1 MQLFLETEC
10 NLKVSVPTISR
21 GLRKMYGTP
30 RREGRSARIK
40 SRKQRQAEGRT
51 IAAELR
57 QNEGPN
63 GGSGDANDD
72 AEDDDPADEE
82 MDQQNNH
89 GFYEEVQRLAPLQ
102 QAVSYQQPAHA
113 APASHVP
120 LGTHSQQQQQVS
132 PQDVYQGH
140 HGEQGRFWKMVF
152 QWSDAYRSNGKGMPE
167 ERICCI
173 IESGR
178 AASTKE
184 C

>member
-1 MQLFLETEC
+1 MLFVCASQKLVAWHKDHPDALLDDMQLFLETEC

-140 HGEQGRFWKMVF
+140 HGEQGRF
-152 QWSDAYRSNGKGMPE
+152 
-167 ERICCI
+167 
-173 IESGR
+173 
-178 AASTKE
+178 
-184 C
+184 